1 MAYVN
6 EKENRAQQA
15 VSHTEEMEKIFRS
28 EIKKAIQ
35 ETIIY
40 DVDFACTRDFGEDEE
55 GSRRITL
62 EMLDSVSAI
71 MKAEEEGYRMA
82 VLNFA
87 SYRNPG
93 GGFIGGSKA
102 QEECLC
108 HESFLYNVLSQKR
121 EFYDWNNQHKN
132 RSLYRNRGMYTP
144 GVIFMHGDKQVSCD
158 VITCA
163 APNFSAASKN
173 QVSSKENSK
182 ALKDRIRFILDIA
195 RENKVN
201 TLILG
206 AYGCG
211 VFGQD
216 PWEVADIF
224 KEYLETEY
232 KCFEKVIFAIPKG
245 KDGNCQAFAEVWD
258 FDV

>member
-1 MAYVN
+1 MTYVN

-15 VSHTEEMEKIFRS
+15 VSHTEEMEKFFGS
-28 EIKKAIQ
+28 AI
-35 ETIIY
+35 EEAIRNTIIY
-40 DVDFACTRDFGEDEE
+40 DEDFACTRDSGEDEE

-62 EMLDSVSAI
+62 EVLDSVSAI
-71 MKAEEEGYRMA
+71 MKAEEEGYRIA

-144 GVIFMHGDKQVSCD
+144 GVIFMREDKQVSCD

-195 RENKVN
+195 RENQVN

-216 PWEVADIF
+216 AREVARIF
-224 KEYLETEY
+224 KEYLENDY

-245 KDGNCQAFAEVWD
+245 KDSNCQAFAEVWD